1 MVGAAVNCTS
11 VVPSRSFL
19 THKCDTDEKVIL
31 FLKKENLLGECGVG
45 ENSFQQGMEG
55 VGRKSEPRETAFGL
69 CLEGSVKLCTQGV
82 GDGYYRENSR

>member
-31 FLKKENLLGECGVG
+31 FLKKENLLRECGW
-45 ENSFQQGMEG
+45 
-55 VGRKSEPRETAFGL
+55 GRTLPA
-69 CLEGSVKLCTQGV
+69 
-82 GDGYYRENSR
+82 GDGGSGEEIKTKGDSVQAAS